1 MDCRRFIHLA
11 IVSIIENKTIFLVH
25 FSNASYVI
33 LGSAMLKIYCIKS
46 LHLSFF
52 TVFMFDFSGIVRHY
66 SYHSVGLY
74 LQAS

>member
-1 MDCRRFIHLA
+1 MSVFE
-11 IVSIIENKTIFLVH
+11 SKTIFLVH
-25 FSNASYVI
+25 ISNASHLI

-46 LHLSFF
+46 LLLSFF
-52 TVFMFDFSGIVRHY
+52 KVFMFDFSSIVLHY